1 MFEFAPTTCLFS
13 RCMATMK
20 DVASHSGVSVA
31 TVSAV
36 IHDADWVS
44 DSTRARVQRA
54 IETTNYRPNHV
65 ARSLKTRRGYAIGAI
80 VSDLTN
86 PFFTEVV
93 RSLSH
98 ALRQHDRSLFL
109 CDSDHQFDLGA
120 ANLRMLRNKQVD
132 GLIVIGDTVR
142 PHLLEMFLEEAPD
155 VPVIA
160 IERAYDLDGVSC
172 LLVDSEEGGYRA
184 TRHLI
189 EAGGERVAMI
199 NGPKEGAGST
209 TYGRAK
215 RYEGYCRALSE
226 AGLPFDAALVQQG
239 TFRYE
244 SGKTAMQ
251 RLLTLSPP
259 PDAVFAANDMMA
271 LGALEAARSSG
282 LDLPH
287 DLMLV
292 GYDDI
297 PLAGLTSPGLTTM
310 AMPKKTLG
318 KTAASLLHEQIE
330 SGRPATIHHQMYDA
344 SLVVRGSTRTPSP

>member
-1 MFEFAPTTCLFS
+1 
-13 RCMATMK
+13 MATMK
-20 DVASHSGVSVA
+20 DVASRSGVSVA

-44 DSTRARVQRA
+44 ESTRTRVQRA
-54 IETTNYRPNHV
+54 IEATNYRPNHI

-109 CDSDHQFDLGA
+109 CDSDHQFELGA
-120 ANLRMLRNKQVD
+120 VNLRMMQGRQID
-132 GLIVIGDTVR
+132 GLVLIGDTVR
-142 PHLLEMFLEEAPD
+142 PDLLSTFLDEIPE

-160 IERAYDLDGVSC
+160 IERAYDLAGVSC

-189 EAGGERVAMI
+189 DCGAERVAMI
-199 NGPKEGAGST
+199 NGPEEGAGST
-209 TYGRAK
+209 TYGREK
-215 RYEGYCRALSE
+215 RYEGYRRALHD
-226 AGLPFDAALVQQG
+226 AGLTYDEDRVEQG

-244 SGKTAMQ
+244 SGRSAMQ
-251 RLLTLSPP
+251 RLLSRPSP

-271 LGALEAARSSG
+271 LGALEAARSAD
-282 LDLPH
+282 LDLP
-287 DLMLV
+287 DDIMLV

-310 AMPKKTLG
+310 AMPKQTLG
-318 KTAASLLHEQIE
+318 VTAARLLNEQIE
-330 SGRPATIHHQMYDA
+330 TGRPKATSRHMFDA
-344 SLVVRGSTRTPSP
+344 SLVVRGSTRDPSNRESSNCDPSD

>member
-1 MFEFAPTTCLFS
+1 
-13 RCMATMK
+13 MATMK
-20 DVASHSGVSVA
+20 DVASRSGVSVA

-54 IETTNYRPNHV
+54 IEATDYRPNHV

-120 ANLRMLRNKQVD
+120 TNLRMMQDKQVD

-142 PHLLEMFLEEAPD
+142 PRLLAKFLEEAPE

-160 IERAYDLDGVSC
+160 IERAYDLDGVCC

-189 EAGGERVAMI
+189 ESGAKRVAMI
-199 NGPKEGAGST
+199 NGPEEGAGST

-215 RYEGYCRALSE
+215 RYEGYRRALNE
-226 AGLPFDAALVQQG
+226 AGLTFDADLVEQG

-244 SGKTAMQ
+244 SGKAALN
-251 RLLTLSPP
+251 RLLSLPTP
-259 PDAVFAANDMMA
+259 PDAVFVANDMMA
-271 LGALEAARSSG
+271 LGALEAARNSG
-282 LDLPH
+282 RTLPH

-297 PLAGLTSPGLTTM
+297 PLASLTSPGLTTM
-310 AMPKKTLG
+310 AMPKHTLG
-318 KTAASLLHEQIE
+318 TTAASLLHKQIE
-330 SGRPATIHHQMYDA
+330 TGRPTTASRHMFDAT
-344 SLVVRGSTRTPSP
+344 LVVRGSTRAPTP